1 MKLDEY
7 KKKVE
12 ETLQQPLSV
21 ETPQELYKEIA
32 VIESLAYLAVKLS
45 SLAEQKYSRL
55 NQKRHEQSA
64 KILSYK
70 GTVSE
75 KQAQWDA
82 DNAQLLA
89 DLDMADAEV
98 RYWKDI
104 AKVISQK
111 VSLAQ
116 SVMSSVSAQI
126 KAGMYVS

>member
-12 ETLQQPLSV
+12 ETLQRPLSV
-21 ETPQELYKEIA
+21 EQPQELYKEIS
-32 VIESLAYLAVKLS
+32 VIESLSYLAVKLA
-45 SLAEQKYSRL
+45 SLAEQKCSRL
-55 NQKRHEQSA
+55 TQELHEKSV
-64 KILSYK
+64 SMMNYK
-70 GTVSE
+70 GTVGE
-75 KQAQWDA
+75 KKAQFEA
-82 DNAQLLA
+82 ENAELLA
-89 DLDMADAEV
+89 KIDMADAEV

-104 AKVISQK
+104 ARIISQK